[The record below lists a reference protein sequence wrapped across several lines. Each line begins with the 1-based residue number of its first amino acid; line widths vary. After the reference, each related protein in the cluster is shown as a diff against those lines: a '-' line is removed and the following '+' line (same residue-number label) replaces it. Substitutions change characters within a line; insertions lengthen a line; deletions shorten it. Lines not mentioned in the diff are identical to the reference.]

1 MSDDFTP
8 EVEAVEVDTPEI
20 DTSVVEESSTFSA
33 EYVSEL
39 RNEAA
44 RYRTLANHYQQAFEG
59 YDEETADTWLTAAA
73 TWKDDPAT
81 VAEWMK
87 EQADA
92 YFAENQN
99 NEEALNEAEMPLTRN
114 DLQQILAER
123 DNESAND
130 IAVQS
135 VMSEASELG
144 YEPGSSEYIQLLY
157 IANNETKGDLVA
169 AAEVLD
175 QQYTKMIEAYI
186 AEKSGNMA
194 PPPTGGIAANQDGV
208 IDWKEARAAA
218 EQRIQNIL

>member
-1 MSDDFTP
+1 M
-8 EVEAVEVDTPEI
+8 VEQGSPYLD
-20 DTSVVEESSTFSA
+20 
-33 EYVSEL
+33 
-39 RNEAA
+39 
-44 RYRTLANHYQQAFEG
+44 
-59 YDEETADTWLTAAA
+59 
-73 TWKDDPAT
+73 
-81 VAEWMK
+81 
-87 EQADA
+87 
-92 YFAENQN
+92 QN
-99 NEEALNEAEMPLTRN
+99 NEEAFNEAEMPLTRYE
-114 DLQQILAER
+114 LQEILAER
-123 DNESAND
+123 DNESATEM
-130 IAVQS
+130 AVQG

-157 IANNETKGDLVA
+157 IANNETEGDLVA

>member
-20 DTSVVEESSTFSA
+20 DTSVVEDPPVFSA
-33 EYVSEL
+33 EYVAGV

-44 RYRTLANHYQQAFEG
+44 RYRTEANRYKQAFEG
-59 YDEETADTWLTAAA
+59 YDDETVDTWLTAVA
-73 TWKDDPAT
+73 TWKEDPAT
-81 VAEWMK
+81 VAEWMV
-87 EQADA
+87 EQGSPYLD
-92 YFAENQN
+92 QN
-99 NEEALNEAEMPLTRN
+99 NEEAFNEAEMPLTRYE
-114 DLQQILAER
+114 LQEILAER
-123 DNESAND
+123 DNESATEM
-130 IAVQS
+130 AVQG

-157 IANNETKGDLVA
+157 IANNETEGDLVA

-175 QQYTKMIEAYI
+175 QQYANMIEAYI

>member
-20 DTSVVEESSTFSA
+20 DTSVVEDPTVFSA
-33 EYVSEL
+33 EYVAGV

-44 RYRTLANHYQQAFEG
+44 RYRTEANRYKQAFEG
-59 YDEETADTWLTAAA
+59 YDDETVDTWLTAVA

-81 VAEWMK
+81 VAEWMV
-87 EQADA
+87 EQGSPYLDK
-92 YFAENQN
+92 N
-99 NEEALNEAEMPLTRN
+99 NEEALSEAEMPLTRYE
-114 DLQQILAER
+114 LQQILDER
-123 DNESAND
+123 DNESATD
-130 IAVQS
+130 MAVQS

-157 IANNETKGDLVA
+157 IANNETEGDLVA

>member
-20 DTSVVEESSTFSA
+20 DTSVAEEPSTFSA

-44 RYRTLANHYQQAFEG
+44 RYRTEANHYKQAFEG
-59 YDEETADTWLTAAA
+59 YDDETVDTWLTAIA
-73 TWKDDPAT
+73 TWKEDPAT
-81 VAEWMK
+81 VAEWMV
-87 EQADA
+87 EQGSPYLDK
-92 YFAENQN
+92 N
-99 NEEALNEAEMPLTRN
+99 NEEAFDQAEMPLTRN

-123 DNESAND
+123 DNESATD
-130 IAVQS
+130 MAVQS

-157 IANNETKGDLVA
+157 IANNETEGDLVA

>member
-20 DTSVVEESSTFSA
+20 DTSVAEEPSTFSA

-39 RNEAA
+39 RSEAA
-44 RYRTLANHYQQAFEG
+44 RYRTEANHYKQAFEG
-59 YDEETADTWLTAAA
+59 YDDETADTWLTAAA

-81 VAEWMK
+81 VAEWMV
-87 EQADA
+87 EQGSPYLDK
-92 YFAENQN
+92 N
-99 NEEALNEAEMPLTRN
+99 NEEALTEAEMPLTRN

-123 DNESAND
+123 DNESATD
-130 IAVQS
+130 MAVQS

-157 IANNETKGDLVA
+157 IANNETEGDLVA

-194 PPPTGGIAANQDGV
+194 PPPTGGIAASQDGV

>member
-20 DTSVVEESSTFSA
+20 DTSVVEDPPVFSA
-33 EYVSEL
+33 EYVAGVRS
-39 RNEAA
+39 EAA
-44 RYRTLANHYQQAFEG
+44 RYRTEANRYKQAFEG
-59 YDEETADTWLTAAA
+59 YDDETVDTWLTAVA
-73 TWKDDPAT
+73 TWKEDPAT
-81 VAEWMK
+81 VAEWMV
-87 EQADA
+87 EQGSPYLDK
-92 YFAENQN
+92 N
-99 NEEALNEAEMPLTRN
+99 NEEAFNEAEMPLTRYE
-114 DLQQILAER
+114 LQEILAER
-123 DNESAND
+123 DNESATEM
-130 IAVQS
+130 AVQS

-157 IANNETKGDLVA
+157 IANNETEGDLVA

-175 QQYTKMIEAYI
+175 QQYANMIEAYI

>member
-20 DTSVVEESSTFSA
+20 DTSVVEEPPVFSA
-33 EYVSEL
+33 EYVAGV

-44 RYRTLANHYQQAFEG
+44 RYRTEANRYKQAFEG
-59 YDEETADTWLTAAA
+59 YDDEAVDTWLTAVA
-73 TWKDDPAT
+73 TWKEDPAT
-81 VAEWMK
+81 VAEWMV
-87 EQADA
+87 EQGSPYLDK
-92 YFAENQN
+92 N
-99 NEEALNEAEMPLTRN
+99 NEEAFDQAEMPLTRN
-114 DLQQILAER
+114 ELQQILAER
-123 DNESAND
+123 DNESATEM
-130 IAVQS
+130 AVQS

-157 IANNETKGDLVA
+157 IANNETEGDLVA

>member
-20 DTSVVEESSTFSA
+20 DTSVVEDPPVFSA
-33 EYVSEL
+33 EYVAGV

-44 RYRTLANHYQQAFEG
+44 RYRTEANRYKQAFEG
-59 YDEETADTWLTAAA
+59 YDDETVDTWLTAVA
-73 TWKDDPAT
+73 TWKEDPAT
-81 VAEWMK
+81 VAEWMV
-87 EQADA
+87 EQGSPYLDK
-92 YFAENQN
+92 N
-99 NEEALNEAEMPLTRN
+99 NEEAFNEAEMPLTRYE
-114 DLQQILAER
+114 LQEILAER
-123 DNESAND
+123 DNESATEM
-130 IAVQS
+130 AVQS

-157 IANNETKGDLVA
+157 IANNETEGDLVA

>member
-20 DTSVVEESSTFSA
+20 DTSVAEEPSTFSA

-39 RNEAA
+39 RSEAA
-44 RYRTLANHYQQAFEG
+44 RYRTEANHYKQAFEG
-59 YDEETADTWLTAAA
+59 YDDETADTWLTAAA

-81 VAEWMK
+81 VAEWMV
-87 EQADA
+87 EQGSPYLDK
-92 YFAENQN
+92 N

-123 DNESAND
+123 DNESATD
-130 IAVQS
+130 MAVQS

-157 IANNETKGDLVA
+157 IANNETEGDLVA

-194 PPPTGGIAANQDGV
+194 PPPTGGIAASQDGV

>member
-20 DTSVVEESSTFSA
+20 DTSVVEDPPVFSA
-33 EYVSEL
+33 EYVAGV
-39 RNEAA
+39 RNDSARYRTEAA
-44 RYRTLANHYQQAFEG
+44 RYKKAFEG
-59 YDEETADTWLTAAA
+59 YDDETVDTWLTAIA
-73 TWKDDPAT
+73 TWKEDPAT
-81 VAEWMK
+81 VAEWMV
-87 EQADA
+87 EQGSPYLDK
-92 YFAENQN
+92 N
-99 NEEALNEAEMPLTRN
+99 NEEAFDQAEMPLTRN
-114 DLQQILAER
+114 ELQQILAER
-123 DNESAND
+123 DNESATEM
-130 IAVQS
+130 AVQS

-157 IANNETKGDLVA
+157 IANNETEGDLVA

-175 QQYTKMIEAYI
+175 QQHTKMIEAYI

>member
-20 DTSVVEESSTFSA
+20 DTSVVEDPPVFSA
-33 EYVSEL
+33 EYVAGV

-44 RYRTLANHYQQAFEG
+44 RYRTEANRYKQAFEG
-59 YDEETADTWLTAAA
+59 YDDETVDTWLTAVA

-81 VAEWMK
+81 VAEWMV
-87 EQADA
+87 EQGSPYLD
-92 YFAENQN
+92 QN
-99 NEEALNEAEMPLTRN
+99 NEEALTEAEMPLTRYE
-114 DLQQILAER
+114 LQEILAER
-123 DNESAND
+123 DNESATEM
-130 IAVQS
+130 AVQG

-157 IANNETKGDLVA
+157 IANNETEGDLVA

-175 QQYTKMIEAYI
+175 QQHTKMIEAYI

-194 PPPTGGIAANQDGV
+194 PPPTGGIAADQDGV

>member
-20 DTSVVEESSTFSA
+20 DTSVVEDPPVFSA
-33 EYVSEL
+33 EYVAGV

-44 RYRTLANHYQQAFEG
+44 RYRTEANRYKQAFEG
-59 YDEETADTWLTAAA
+59 YDDETVDTWLTAVA
-73 TWKDDPAT
+73 TWKEDPAT
-81 VAEWMK
+81 VAEWMV
-87 EQADA
+87 EQGSPYLDK
-92 YFAENQN
+92 N
-99 NEEALNEAEMPLTRN
+99 NEEAFDQAEMPLTRN
-114 DLQQILAER
+114 ELQQILAER

-157 IANNETKGDLVA
+157 IANNETEGDLVA

-186 AEKSGNMA
+186 AEKSGTMA

>member
-20 DTSVVEESSTFSA
+20 DTSVVEDPTVFSA
-33 EYVSEL
+33 EYVAGV

-44 RYRTLANHYQQAFEG
+44 RYRTEANRYKQAFEG
-59 YDEETADTWLTAAA
+59 YDDETVDTWLTAVA

-81 VAEWMK
+81 VAEWMV
-87 EQADA
+87 EQGSPYLDK
-92 YFAENQN
+92 N
-99 NEEALNEAEMPLTRN
+99 NEEAFSEAEMPLTRYE
-114 DLQQILAER
+114 LQQILDER
-123 DNESAND
+123 DNESATD
-130 IAVQS
+130 MAVQG

-157 IANNETKGDLVA
+157 IANNETEGDLVA

-194 PPPTGGIAANQDGV
+194 PPPTGGIAASQDGV

>member
-1 MSDDFTP
+1 MSDDFTH

-20 DTSVVEESSTFSA
+20 DTSVVEDPPVFSA
-33 EYVSEL
+33 EYVAGV

-44 RYRTLANHYQQAFEG
+44 RYRTEANRYKQAFEG
-59 YDEETADTWLTAAA
+59 YDDETVDTWLTAVA
-73 TWKDDPAT
+73 TWKEDPAT
-81 VAEWMK
+81 VAEWMV
-87 EQADA
+87 EQGSPYLDK
-92 YFAENQN
+92 N
-99 NEEALNEAEMPLTRN
+99 NEEAFNEAEMPLTRN

-123 DNESAND
+123 DNESATD
-130 IAVQS
+130 MAVQS

-157 IANNETKGDLVA
+157 IANNETEGDLVA

>member
-20 DTSVVEESSTFSA
+20 DTSVAEEPSTFSA

-39 RNEAA
+39 RSEAA
-44 RYRTLANHYQQAFEG
+44 RYRTEANHYKQAFEG
-59 YDEETADTWLTAAA
+59 YDDETADTWLTAAA

-81 VAEWMK
+81 VAEWMV
-87 EQADA
+87 EQGSPYLDK
-92 YFAENQN
+92 N

-123 DNESAND
+123 DNESATD
-130 IAVQS
+130 MAVQS

-157 IANNETKGDLVA
+157 IANNETEGDLVA

-186 AEKSGNMA
+186 AEKSGTMA
-194 PPPTGGIAANQDGV
+194 PPPTGGIAASQDGV